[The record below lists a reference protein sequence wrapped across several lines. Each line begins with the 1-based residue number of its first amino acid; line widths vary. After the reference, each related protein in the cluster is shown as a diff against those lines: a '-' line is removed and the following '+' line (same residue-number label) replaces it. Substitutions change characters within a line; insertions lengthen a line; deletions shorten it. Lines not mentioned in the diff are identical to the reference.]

1 MVCDAPWTTARD
13 NFREVLSEMDRFFSV
28 KAVLTDGRKVRG
40 GHARIATEQSPDAL
54 EAGWDPEF
62 LVMDAPHDPAL
73 IYRIRI
79 GGVAGISVAA

>member
-1 MVCDAPWTTARD
+1 V
-13 NFREVLSEMDRFFSV
+13 EG
-28 KAVLTDGRKVRG
+28 VLTTLAGSSTVRVETRG
-40 GHARIATEQSPDAL
+40 WIGTEQNPEAL

-62 LVMDAPHDPAL
+62 LVMDVPHDPAL

>member
-1 MVCDAPWTTARD
+1 MVYDAPWTTARD
-13 NFREVLSEMDRFFSV
+13 NLREVLSEMDRFSSV
-28 KAVLTDGRKVRG
+28 EVVLTDGRVVRG
-40 GHARIATEQSPDAL
+40 GHPRIATEQNPEAL

-62 LVMDAPHDPAL
+62 LVMDVPHDPAL

>member
-1 MVCDAPWTTARD
+1 MRVET
-13 NFREVLSEMDRFFSV
+13 
-28 KAVLTDGRKVRG
+28 RG
-40 GHARIATEQSPDAL
+40 WIGTEQNPEAL

-62 LVMDAPHDPAL
+62 LVMDVPHDPAL